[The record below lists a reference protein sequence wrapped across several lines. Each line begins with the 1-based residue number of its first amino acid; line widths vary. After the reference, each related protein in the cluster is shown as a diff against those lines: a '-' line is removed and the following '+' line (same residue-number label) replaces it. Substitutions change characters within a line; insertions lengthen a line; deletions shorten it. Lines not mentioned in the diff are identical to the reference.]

1 MAKTTAPSLEALLQ
15 QGNWTK
21 ARRRIERELQR
32 RPDDHWLL
40 TQLGVTYY
48 EQGQYRAALSPLL
61 ESLRI
66 VADCPLTL
74 WNIAGA
80 LDALRKTELAISI
93 YTWLLGCKQ
102 SADDDPCWES
112 EEWADSLKADCMYR
126 LGVCFQK
133 LERWESAE
141 HCFRQ
146 YINLILAGT
155 NGTYAV
161 EDAAR
166 HIRELHGNTPT
177 RHEKELHAAIEAT
190 LQDAGVRSVRGRRR
204 QLPKLLLS
212 ELLAH

>member
-1 MAKTTAPSLEALLQ
+1 MAKATASSLEALLR
-15 QGNWTK
+15 QGAWEK
-21 ARRRIERELQR
+21 ARRRIEQELR
-32 RPDDHWLL
+32 RQPDDHWLL

-48 EQGQYRAALSPLL
+48 EQGQYRAALAPLL

-66 VADCPLTL
+66 VPDCPLTL
-74 WNIAGA
+74 WNIAGT
-80 LDALRKTELAISI
+80 LDALRKSELAIAI
-93 YTWLLGCKQ
+93 YSWLLGSKQ
-102 SADDDPCWES
+102 TADDDPCWES
-112 EEWADSLKADCMYR
+112 AAWADSLKADCVYR
-126 LGVCFQK
+126 LGACFQK

-161 EDAAR
+161 EDAAH
-166 HIRELHGNTPT
+166 HIRELHGSMPT

-190 LQDAGVRSVRGRRR
+190 LRDAGVRSVQGRRR
-204 QLPKLLLS
+204 QLPKLSLP